1 MKRIFTFFFLLIGF
15 SVIAQPKIYTPTL
28 LLPNNGAT
36 NQMPDVTLSWSAV
49 TGLGVIKYKLEIDDN
64 PDFTSPKVFY
74 TEFLTGYTMSN
85 LHYGVQYHWR
95 VKAYDLATNDSS
107 YWSATRN
114 FTVFSKVDNKKPEN
128 KTKEITPL
136 ATLEWKDRLG
146 PNLVT
151 GNTYFN
157 YILDTVETFDSPMAY
172 LGTVSGSVYK
182 ATTPKMRFG
191 TRYFWKVRAINEKD
205 TSNWSDAWYFR
216 TLDTIV
222 LKDPANNATNQQINL
237 TLSWNAANGVTKYD
251 YQICTNPEFDE
262 PLHFITDKTSVIPS
276 GITFGGHYYW
286 RVRGRHTS
294 DTSSWGVTRLFSII
308 PYPILKSPANGDTN
322 VSTQPLFSWEPMTGI
337 ESYYLQYDKDPNLTD
352 GFISPPIGDS
362 LSNYRCP
369 YILEENT
376 VYYWRMRATANSD
389 TSQWS
394 PVFSFTTLKG
404 IGMIENDLDKIS
416 IFPLPANNY
425 LNIRF
430 PSTMS
435 GQATIQ
441 LIDLVGQKVIELTAE
456 INSQNPYKL
465 NVSNLKSGIYIL
477 RISNHGNSFIRK
489 VSIE

>member
-1 MKRIFTFFFLLIGF
+1 
-15 SVIAQPKIYTPTL
+15 
-28 LLPNNGAT
+28 
-36 NQMPDVTLSWSAV
+36 
-49 TGLGVIKYKLEIDDN
+49 
-64 PDFTSPKVFY
+64 
-74 TEFLTGYTMSN
+74 
-85 LHYGVQYHWR
+85 
-95 VKAYDLATNDSS
+95 
-107 YWSATRN
+107 
-114 FTVFSKVDNKKPEN
+114 
-128 KTKEITPL
+128 
-136 ATLEWKDRLG
+136 
-146 PNLVT
+146 
-151 GNTYFN
+151 
-157 YILDTVETFDSPMAY
+157 
-172 LGTVSGSVYK
+172 
-182 ATTPKMRFG
+182 
-191 TRYFWKVRAINEKD
+191 
-205 TSNWSDAWYFR
+205 
-216 TLDTIV
+216 
-222 LKDPANNATNQQINL
+222 
-237 TLSWNAANGVTKYD
+237 
-251 YQICTNPEFDE
+251 
-262 PLHFITDKTSVIPS
+262 
-276 GITFGGHYYW
+276 
-286 RVRGRHTS
+286 
-294 DTSSWGVTRLFSII
+294 
-308 PYPILKSPANGDTN
+308 
-322 VSTQPLFSWEPMTGI
+322 MTGI

-441 LIDLVGQKVIELTAE
+441 LIDLVGQKVIELTDE